1 MGRRTPAY
9 VSIVG
14 AAALL
19 AACDGSALPS
29 VTPPATTAGATATV
43 SSSESPSATASSSSS
58 PASTSSTTAAVIP
71 DGYRAAVPGP
81 TVTATKVTRA
91 PRIDG
96 ATDDWSGFPTYA
108 VDTRVGGSR
117 SVTSAATS
125 SWRLGWDADN
135 LYVLAVVKDPTL
147 TQTHP
152 LRPWAIGSGDSVG
165 IEIGA
170 YTNPLP
176 ADRLGSRDTRIL
188 IGPTE
193 SGGTLRA
200 VAYADGAGFAT
211 GGVWTSG
218 SAVAVRTA
226 SGWRVEAAIP
236 WSTLKVNAPGPTA
249 KLSMNLLL
257 ADAIPSGAKRGSL
270 GALYSNNPQR
280 IFAGAKARYA
290 WGRLALAD

>member
-1 MGRRTPAY
+1 MSRRSPAY
-9 VSIVG
+9 VSILG
-14 AAALL
+14 ALALL
-19 AACDGSALPS
+19 AACDGSAAPS
-29 VTPPATTAGATATV
+29 VPAPVGTETSTAPTPPSGTTSTTPAPAT
-43 SSSESPSATASSSSS
+43 SSAPSAS
-58 PASTSSTTAAVIP
+58 VP

-117 SVTSAATS
+117 SVRSTASAT
-125 SWRLGWDADN
+125 WRLGWDRDN
-135 LYVLAVVKDPTL
+135 LYILAVVKDPTL

-200 VAYADGAGFAT
+200 VAYADGAAFAT

-218 SAVAVRTA
+218 AAVAVRTA

-257 ADAIPSGAKRGSL
+257 ADAISSGAKRGSL
-270 GALYSNNPQR
+270 GSLYSNNPQR